1 MRTAADHRFCG
12 SRQDRQSMD
21 APTREKIMRQKLHAG
36 TLALALF
43 GSGGFAAA
51 QNAPAS
57 TGGQEKLNL
66 GQSQERA
73 GTQGLPNEPS
83 QSIPGHQGQAG
94 SQPPQ
99 SPTQRQ

>member
-1 MRTAADHRFCG
+1 
-12 SRQDRQSMD
+12 
-21 APTREKIMRQKLHAG
+21 MRQKLHAG

-66 GQSQERA
+66 SQSQERA
-73 GTQGLPNEPS
+73 VTQGLADEPS
-83 QSIPGHQGQAG
+83 QSVPVGRSAPSLRIH
-94 SQPPQ
+94 
-99 SPTQRQ
+99 

>member
-1 MRTAADHRFCG
+1 
-12 SRQDRQSMD
+12 MD

-66 GQSQERA
+66 SQSQERA
-73 GTQGLPNEPS
+73 GTPGLPNKPA
-83 QSIPGHQGQAG
+83 QAIPRYEGQVAPHPPA
-94 SQPPQ
+94 SLTPKQPPNAPTPH
-99 SPTQRQ
+99 SPNTQHP